1 MRNAF
6 RTIIMGLALALAA
19 GLGPV
24 LAQEPAAAVGPGGFG
39 RLTPAEQWVMQQVRA
54 GRVPDLKERFGED
67 AGGRTIRGQFLVALL
82 TDGFPGFKAPRS
94 GIYLLNAVIPDM
106 VSLQFAEVEQAVFL
120 VGCQFRG
127 LVDCRGSHFKK
138 TLGMKQAVFSQQ
150 ANFHQLK
157 VDLDA
162 FFGEAEFKGPVD
174 FGAAQIEGNLVFKE
188 ARFTGKD
195 QAADLN
201 GLKLGGSLH
210 CSNAVFEGGVDLA
223 GAKIGA
229 ELNGQGARFAS
240 PDQKV
245 IFTGV
250 KVGQI
255 AGFDRAEFR
264 GPVYFS
270 SMEVNGI
277 FSANEARFES
287 SGQEVSFSNLKV
299 SSGAQFGGTVFKGP
313 VNFGSAAIAGDIHF
327 DKARFENKDQPPKF
341 YGLKVDNFGSF
352 MDTVFQGGVSITT
365 ASFKNLFFSGSSDS
379 SLTYPQVNLDATVVD
394 YGLVIGDLNL
404 DTFQA
409 SRLQVKGPTIL
420 KNVKISRKAD
430 LRDSNLFSL
439 KMKDVTWPAKPE
451 EVWLEGLSY
460 QSVSAGE
467 GPRDWQKLSAWIND
481 SRYDTRNYSQLA
493 DYFKH
498 GGYQERADEVYI
510 QGRRREVLEQWWRP
524 DHLATL
530 IFWDGLAGYGKKP
543 GRTFWLGLIIVLV
556 GTRFFDPRNF
566 DPSFLGGWTWMLNGN
581 VWRTRV
587 VRFFLSLDEF
597 LPGVDLGLAR
607 LWQMSKIT
615 YPTLLYY
622 HFHKI
627 SGWILVPIGLA
638 AIFSQFK

>member
-1 MRNAF
+1 MRKAL
-6 RTIIMGLALALAA
+6 RTIFISWALALAA
-19 GLGPV
+19 GLGPG
-24 LAQEPAAAVGPGGFG
+24 LAQEPAAAAGPRGFG
-39 RLTPAEQWVMQQVRA
+39 RLTPAEQWVMQQVGA
-54 GRVPDLKERFGED
+54 GGVPDLKERFGED
-67 AGGRTIRGQFLVALL
+67 AGGRTIRGQFIAALL
-82 TDGFPGFKAPRS
+82 TDGFPGFKVPRS

-106 VSLQFAEVEQAVFL
+106 VSLQFAEVEHAVFL

-127 LVDCRGSHFKK
+127 LVDCSGSHFKK

-162 FFGEAEFKGPVD
+162 FFGEAEFTGPVN
-174 FGAAQIEGNLVFKE
+174 FGAAQIEGNLVFKG
-188 ARFTGKD
+188 ARFTGKG
-195 QAADLN
+195 QVADLN

-229 ELNGQGARFAS
+229 ELNAQGARFAS

-250 KVGQI
+250 RVGQV

-270 SMEVNGI
+270 SMEVTGI
-277 FSANEARFES
+277 FSANGARFES

-313 VNFGSAAIAGDIHF
+313 VNFGSAAMAGDLSF
-327 DKARFENKDQPPKF
+327 DKARFENREHPPQF

-365 ASFKNLFFSGSSDS
+365 ASFKNLFFSGGSDS
-379 SLTYPQVNLDATVVD
+379 SLTYPLVNLDATVVD

-404 DTFQA
+404 DTLQA
-409 SRLQVKGPTIL
+409 SRLQVKGPTVL
-420 KNVKISRKAD
+420 KNVKISRKVD

-439 KMKDVTWPAKPE
+439 KLKDVTWPAKPE

-481 SRYDTRNYSQLA
+481 SRYDSRNYSQLA

-498 GGYQERADEVYI
+498 GGYQDRADEVYI
-510 QGRRREVLEQWWRP
+510 QGQRREALEQWWRP

-530 IFWDGLAGYGKKP
+530 IFWDGLAGYGRKP
-543 GRTFWLGLIIVLV
+543 GRTFWLSLIIVMV
-556 GTRFFDPRNF
+556 GTLFFDHRNF
-566 DPSFLGGWTWMLNGN
+566 DPSFMGGWTWLLNGN
-581 VWRTRV
+581 IWRARV

-607 LWQMSKIT
+607 LWQISKIT

>member
-1 MRNAF
+1 MAL
-6 RTIIMGLALALAA
+6 RTIVIGLSLALALW
-19 GLGPV
+19 LGPV
-24 LAQEPAAAVGPGGFG
+24 LAREPAAAAGPGGFG
-39 RLTPAEQWVMQQVRA
+39 PLTPAEQWVLQQVAA
-54 GRVPDLKERFGED
+54 GGVPDLKERFGE
-67 AGGRTIRGQFLVALL
+67 AEGGRTIRGQFMVALL
-82 TDGFPGFKAPRS
+82 TDGFPGFKMPRS
-94 GIYLLNAVIPDM
+94 GIYLLNAVVPDM

-127 LVDCRGSHFKK
+127 VVDCSGSHFTK
-138 TLGMKQAVFSQQ
+138 TLGMKQAVFAQQ

-174 FGAAQIEGNLVFKE
+174 FGAARIEGNLVFKG
-188 ARFTGKD
+188 ARFTGKE

-229 ELNGQGARFAS
+229 ELNAQGARFAS

-250 KVGQI
+250 KVGQV

-270 SMEVNGI
+270 DMEVSGT
-277 FSANEARFES
+277 FSAVATRFES
-287 SGQEVSFSNLKV
+287 SGQEAIFSGMKV
-299 SSGAQFGGTVFKGP
+299 GSGALFNGAVFKGP
-313 VNFGSAAIAGDIHF
+313 VNFSNGSISGSLYVDE
-327 DKARFENKDQPPKF
+327 ARFENKEHPPKF
-341 YGLKVDNFGSF
+341 YGLKADNFASF
-352 MDTVFQGGVSITT
+352 MATIFQGGVSMIG
-365 ASFKNLFFSGSSDS
+365 ASFKNLMFTGSAEP
-379 SLTYPQVNLDATVVD
+379 SLTYPMVNLDGAVVD
-394 YGLVIGDLNL
+394 YSLIIADLNL
-404 DTFQA
+404 ETLQA
-409 SRLQVKGPTIL
+409 TRLQVKGPTIL
-420 KNVKISRKAD
+420 KNVKISRKVD

-451 EVWLEGLSY
+451 EVWLEGLIY

-498 GGYQERADEVYI
+498 GGYQDRADEVYI
-510 QGRRREVLEQWWRP
+510 QGRRREVMDQWWRP

-556 GTRFFDPRNF
+556 GTRFFDHRNF
-566 DPSFLGGWTWMLNGN
+566 DPSFVGGWTWMLNGH

-615 YPTLLYY
+615 YPTLVYY

-638 AIFSQFK
+638 AVFSQFK